1 MENSITCSVGH
12 PVKYFRADDL
22 VCNERSPRLLSKL
35 IGSNQQ
41 NAAVVNSHT
50 QVQRSYISSLPYSAE
65 TEVKMQ
71 WGNTR
76 IRVHALRELGAPRAW
91 RRDARLAEMRDA
103 RDMVGG
109 IQTRIM
115 IKPCW
120 HAASTRTGKRTSG
133 NREPLHQQRNILFL
147 RILPTDTPIA
157 ILRRDVHVRVAL
169 RTRQDDRHRVVH

>member
-12 PVKYFRADDL
+12 SVKYFRADDL

-50 QVQRSYISSLPYSAE
+50 RVQRSYTSSLPYSTE

-71 WGNTR
+71 CGNTR
-76 IRVHALRELGAPRAW
+76 IRVHTLRELGAPRAW
-91 RRDARLAEMRDA
+91 RRHARLAWTRDA
-103 RDMVGG
+103 RDAAGG
-109 IQTRIM
+109 MQTRMM

-120 HAASTRTGKRTSG
+120 HAAPIRAGKRTSA
-133 NREPLHQQRNILFL
+133 NREHLHQQRNILL
-147 RILPTDTPIA
+147 I
-157 ILRRDVHVRVAL
+157 
-169 RTRQDDRHRVVH
+169 